1 MADESSSSHIP
12 SSNAIPST
20 GGFPTPR
27 QGTPQGGPRHA
38 RAGSEP
44 YYEDV
49 DPRFASNEPHMDSG
63 AHPGALMPG
72 ANTAYRMPSPTT
84 TTTQDPQPIPRSPP
98 TINYHSPESPS
109 RSGFGGVVGSGAP
122 LNSMPGNT
130 DVHDHSTPDLV
141 NRAGSSAEAASSYE
155 TLPTGMRSPTGS
167 DTSHFTSVSQR
178 GINPNWRPPQSG
190 GFLGPGNAVGAPS
203 TASAV
208 QRRREDV
215 ILNANPDFSLPG
227 LRGGRG
233 GRGRG
238 GPTRGALGPSGLTP
252 PGRYPN

>member
-1 MADESSSSHIP
+1 MQSVP
-12 SSNAIPST
+12 SSTAVPT
-20 GGFPTPR
+20 GSGYPTPR
-27 QGTPQGGPRHA
+27 QGTPQGSPRHA

-72 ANTAYRMPSPTT
+72 ANSAYRMPPP
-84 TTTQDPQPIPRSPP
+84 TTQDAPIPPRSPP
-98 TINYHSPESPS
+98 TINYHSPDSPS
-109 RSGFGGVVGSGAP
+109 IPLSPGGGRGVVRASP
-122 LNSMPGNT
+122 HLPGNT

-141 NRAGSSAEAASSYE
+141 DSRSGPMASEPDSSSEN
-155 TLPTGMRSPTGS
+155 LPTGMRSPTGS

-178 GINPNWRPPQSG
+178 GINPNWRPPQPG
-190 GFLGPGNAVGAPS
+190 GFLGPGSAGAPS
-203 TASAV
+203 TASAA

-227 LRGGRG
+227 LRGGRA

-252 PGRYPN
+252 QGRYPTEM

>member
-1 MADESSSSHIP
+1 MTSHIP
-12 SSNAIPST
+12 SSHAVPST

-27 QGTPQGGPRHA
+27 QGTPQGTPPGGPRHA

-72 ANTAYRMPSPTT
+72 ANTAYRMPSPTA
-84 TTTQDPQPIPRSPP
+84 TTQDPQPIPRSPP
-98 TINYHSPESPS
+98 TINYHSPESPLHPTS
-109 RSGFGGVVGSGAP
+109 TGGGGVVGAP
-122 LNSMPGNT
+122 ILVPGNT
-130 DVHDHSTPDLV
+130 DVHDHSTPDLID
-141 NRAGSSAEAASSYE
+141 RAGSAEADSSYE
-155 TLPTGMRSPTGS
+155 NLPTGMRSPTGS

-190 GFLGPGNAVGAPS
+190 GFLGPGSAGAPS
-203 TASAV
+203 TASGM

-227 LRGGRG
+227 LRGGRT

-238 GPTRGALGPSGLTP
+238 GPTRGTLGPSGLTP
-252 PGRYPN
+252 QGRYPTEV

>member
-1 MADESSSSHIP
+1 
-12 SSNAIPST
+12 
-20 GGFPTPR
+20 
-27 QGTPQGGPRHA
+27 
-38 RAGSEP
+38 
-44 YYEDV
+44 
-49 DPRFASNEPHMDSG
+49 MDSG

-72 ANTAYRMPSPTT
+72 ANTAYRMPPPT

-98 TINYHSPESPS
+98 TINYHSPESPTHPTS
-109 RSGFGGVVGSGAP
+109 GGVGVAGAP
-122 LNSMPGNT
+122 LSSVPGNT

-141 NRAGSSAEAASSYE
+141 GSSAEADSSYE
-155 TLPTGMRSPTGS
+155 NLPTGMRSPTGS

-190 GFLGPGNAVGAPS
+190 GFLGPGSAGAPS
-203 TASAV
+203 TASAA

-227 LRGGRG
+227 LRGGRA

-238 GPTRGALGPSGLTP
+238 GPTRGTLLGPSGLTP
-252 PGRYPN
+252 QGRYPTEM